1 MSTSRNPFITAP
13 LAVLRDRGRSVVSA
27 AMLHDDWMAAET
39 DATLALVAWRSAPC
53 GRKPAA
59 YADYVAALDAEA
71 AAAAQLERWLSAN
84 R

>member
-1 MSTSRNPFITAP
+1 MSTSKNPFITAP

-27 AMLHDDWMAAET
+27 AMLHGDWMVAET

-53 GRKPAA
+53 GRTPAA
-59 YADYVAALDAEA
+59 PADYVAALDAEA
-71 AAAAQLERWLSAN
+71 AAAAQLEQWLSAN

>member
-1 MSTSRNPFITAP
+1 MSTSKNQFITAP

-27 AMLHDDWMAAET
+27 AMLHDDWMVAET
-39 DATLALVAWRSAPC
+39 EATLALAAWRSASC

-59 YADYVAALDAEA
+59 YTDYVAALDAEA
-71 AAAAQLERWLSAN
+71 AAAAQLEQWLSAN